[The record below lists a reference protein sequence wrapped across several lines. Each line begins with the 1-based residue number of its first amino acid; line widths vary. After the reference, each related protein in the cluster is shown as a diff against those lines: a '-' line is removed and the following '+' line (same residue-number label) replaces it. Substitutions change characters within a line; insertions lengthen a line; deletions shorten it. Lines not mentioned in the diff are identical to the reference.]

1 MVEFPLPSSG
11 PASDADDVRERLFAV
26 AMSHF
31 RTHGYAESPVSR
43 ITLEAGVAKGTFFNH
58 FPRKEHV
65 LAEAFHRV
73 VNEVVGEV
81 EGEGSSGTDAIMSF
95 VRTLGTRLGG
105 DRPLAEALL
114 PRLALLPPPSAE
126 GPREGARIRTWIEHR
141 LGEALP
147 VAVPVEEISN
157 DALAFLVAS
166 SLRGTL
172 DEWGRP
178 DGPVE
183 PLDGLLADRTR
194 FLLRAAGLPAD

>member
-1 MVEFPLPSSG
+1 MVEFPV
-11 PASDADDVRERLFAV
+11 PASEPATSADDVRERLYGI
-26 AMSHF
+26 AMAHF

-65 LAEAFHRV
+65 LAEAFHRLM
-73 VNEVVGEV
+73 NEAVGEV
-81 EGEGSSGTDAIMSF
+81 EAAGSSGTDAIMAF
-95 VRTLGTRLGG
+95 VRILGGRLGG

-114 PRLALLPPPSAE
+114 PRLALLPPPTAD
-126 GPREGARIRTWIEHR
+126 GPREEARIRTWIEHR

-157 DALAFLVAS
+157 DALAFLLAS

-178 DGPVE
+178 AGPVE